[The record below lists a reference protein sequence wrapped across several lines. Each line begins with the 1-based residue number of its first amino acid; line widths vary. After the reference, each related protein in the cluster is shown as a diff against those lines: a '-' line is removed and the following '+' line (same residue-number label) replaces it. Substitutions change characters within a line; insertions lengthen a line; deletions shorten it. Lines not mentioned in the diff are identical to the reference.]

1 MKRLALMV
9 GALMLV
15 ATFVTSGS
23 YAQEPVKTRPAVQVQ
38 TVTGTPVTT
47 VGWRG
52 YGRYYGPRGYYG
64 YYGPRYR
71 TNYYYGPEYRTNY
84 YRGYRYPPTY
94 YYGPGA
100 YYGPSYYRGP
110 AGAVNVYPGG
120 VNVGGLHVGW

>member
-1 MKRLALMV
+1 MKRLVLMA

-23 YAQEPVKTRPAVQVQ
+23 YAAEPVKVRPAVQVQ
-38 TVTGTPVTT
+38 TAAGTPVTT

-52 YGRYYGPRGYYG
+52 YGRG
-64 YYGPRYR
+64 YYGPRYGYGYGPR
-71 TNYYYGPEYRTNY
+71 YRAYYGPGYRYNNY
-84 YRGYRYPPTY
+84 YRGYRSPAY
-94 YYGPGA
+94 YYGPGFSN

-120 VNVGGLHVGW
+120 VSVGGLNVGW